1 MKLKKWGRLFPVLL
15 LLLLVFTACGKKAE
29 DTTAETAEVEEK
41 DYIGETA
48 RNTIKLSP
56 DGNVLEICVEDFS
69 SVSLDENELKE
80 YIRSEV
86 DGYNEKLGVNKIS
99 FRQMKIEGKIVK
111 LAISYSDLDTYASFN
126 RMSVKLSSYNAAEA
140 DRIAAEE
147 AAKHKAEERKTEAPV
162 ISDAELAEAGYS
174 AEDLELQTTE
184 EDKADEE
191 VKAEFTSS
199 SGKSV
204 GSDEIPSGENLMLV
218 TDERIA
224 VELES
229 GQIQYVNEHATFQ
242 DGAALTDGD
251 GTAVLV
257 LFLGI

>member
-1 MKLKKWGRLFPVLL
+1 MKFKKWGRLFPVLL
-15 LLLLVFTACGKKAE
+15 LLLMGLTSCGRNNEAS
-29 DTTAETAEVEEK
+29 TTAATEVREK

-69 SVSLDENELKE
+69 SVSFEEEELKD

-99 FRQMKIEGKIVK
+99 FRQMKIEGNIVK

-126 RMSVKLSSYNAAEA
+126 RMSVKLSSYNAGEA
-140 DRIAAEE
+140 DRIASEE
-147 AAKHKAEERKTEAPV
+147 AAKHKAEERKTEAPA

-174 AEDLELQTTE
+174 AEDLEIPSTG
-184 EDKADEE
+184 EDKEDEN
-191 VKAEFTSS
+191 VKAVFTSS
-199 SGKSV
+199 SGKKV
-204 GSDEIPSGENLMLV
+204 DSDEIPSGENLMLV

-229 GQIQYVNEHATFQ
+229 GQIQYVNQHATFQ